1 MKRFSK
7 TANQISSIKEMLHK
21 EGQIM
26 TKEKL
31 FKLLTKIFDKYI
43 RSKWCLP
50 AACLIFTLIVCAL
63 FIPQKFSVNPFD
75 ETPAPVHTDE
85 LPLLT
90 ISSLDAPAT
99 IGGVSS
105 SRGSDQL
112 IPVNNNPWTEESLL
126 TTLPVFRNPLEYKGG
141 YVTNADSEK
150 MEALL
155 LKTIHALGLNAN
167 RLEIDTQKKYSITTA
182 KSKDIQISVSAN
194 LTARIYLQDSLTP
207 NKYDISLQASYK
219 DLQKGAKYLQKKYKA
234 LLDMKK
240 PQINISTSL
249 HVPDAYNLSFY
260 EGKGDL
266 TEQIVNYNF
275 NKIYFSGST
284 GVEFSTI
291 DICQPDLS
299 QKLGDYPII
308 SVEKAKELLV
318 AGNYYGAVTT
328 KISDGEF
335 VPFSHFPGLEYVKK
349 VELVYLPGSD
359 HNIFIPYYCFYV
371 DDSYYVDLNGNYYVP
386 AIESQYITN
395 MPVNGV
401 Y

>member
-1 MKRFSK
+1 
-7 TANQISSIKEMLHK
+7 
-21 EGQIM
+21 M

-31 FKLLTKIFDKYI
+31 FKLLTKISDKCL
-43 RSKWCLP
+43 RSKWGLS
-50 AACLIFTLIVCAL
+50 AACLIFALIVCAL
-63 FIPQKFSVNPFD
+63 FIPPKFSVNPFD
-75 ETPAPVHTDE
+75 ETPAPTYTDE

-90 ISSLDAPAT
+90 IFSLDAPAI
-99 IGGVSS
+99 IGGASS
-105 SRGSDQL
+105 SRGSEQI
-112 IPVNNNPWTEESLL
+112 IPINNNPWTENAQL
-126 TTLPVFRNPLEYKGG
+126 TTLPVFANPLEYKGG
-141 YVTNADSEK
+141 YVVNADFKK

-155 LKTIHALGLNAN
+155 QKTVHALGLNAN
-167 RLEIDTQKKYSITTA
+167 QLEIDTQKNYSITTA

-194 LTARIYLQDSLTP
+194 LTARIYLQDSLAP
-207 NKYDISLQASYK
+207 NKYDVSFQASYK
-219 DLQKGAKYLQKKYKA
+219 DLQKGAKYLKKKYKA

-249 HVPDAYNLSFY
+249 NVPDAYNLSFY

-275 NKIYFSGST
+275 NRIYFSGST
-284 GVEFSTI
+284 GVGVSTI
-291 DICQPDLS
+291 NICQPDLS

-318 AGNYYGAVTT
+318 AGNYYGAITT

-349 VELVYLPGSD
+349 VELVYLAGSD

-386 AIESQYITN
+386 AIDSQYITN

-401 Y
+401 YPEVE